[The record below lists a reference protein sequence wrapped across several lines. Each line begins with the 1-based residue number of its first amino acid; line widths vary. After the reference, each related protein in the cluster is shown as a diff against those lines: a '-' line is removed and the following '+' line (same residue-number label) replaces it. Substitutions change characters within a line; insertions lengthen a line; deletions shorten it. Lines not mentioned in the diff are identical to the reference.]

1 MRQLKFGFLALYAVL
16 LGACQTQPLYD
27 IGKGPVVLSPT
38 VVSGF
43 QKYLNTPNSYP
54 TVFVISADG
63 KTWASSTCPSLHC
76 KSNHGERQI
85 ESCNSVAKRRGSV
98 CKVFAIGDEI
108 VWDGTI
114 AYPGGAAG
122 SLTFIITKSNPNVYG
137 SLVSTGTA
145 DIRDDATI
153 IGLRMKEGGR
163 SCEGTAD
170 TKSGKWVLACWG
182 GETYRGTFVAGSAN
196 LYEGI
201 GTMQS
206 EGKTVDFSIQKPA
219 VFQKSAKMTK
229 VNASEV
235 AVPMPAALDAK
246 RLCDLALDRDDR
258 AKWSVSDSSGA
269 YVFEAKR
276 RGFSV
281 DKCKKFA
288 EK

>member
-1 MRQLKFGFLALYAVL
+1 MPGTGADRGGIMRQLKFGFLALYAVL

-122 SLTFIITKSNPNVYG
+122 SLTFVITKSNPNAYG

-206 EGKTVDFSIQKPA
+206 E
-219 VFQKSAKMTK
+219 
-229 VNASEV
+229 V